1 MHVDDLVCIPFTS
14 IPSPLS
20 PPDHRSHA
28 HFVPKSRNFALN
40 PKEGIKIRAFKHAAS
55 QEARQDTEL
64 FKLAAYLVHVG
75 QAPDLRIFSHK
86 VRCVYSVPAATP
98 VNGQCG
104 LTRGVQDWK
113 VTAKRLRT
121 RS

>member
-1 MHVDDLVCIPFTS
+1 MHVDDLVCIPFTH
-14 IPSPLS
+14 IPSLFTFIPSISYSLYPS
-20 PPDHRSHA
+20 
-28 HFVPKSRNFALN
+28 KSRNFALN

-75 QAPDLRIFSHK
+75 QVPDLRIFSHK
-86 VRCVYSVPAATP
+86 VRCGYSVLAATSAS
-98 VNGQCG
+98 GECG